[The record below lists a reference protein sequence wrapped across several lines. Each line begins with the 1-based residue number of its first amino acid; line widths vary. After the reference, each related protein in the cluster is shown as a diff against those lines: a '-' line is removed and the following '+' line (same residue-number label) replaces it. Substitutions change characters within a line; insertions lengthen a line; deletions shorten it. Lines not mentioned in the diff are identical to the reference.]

1 MSEFNSVTD
10 LFIWI
15 IVIFAI
21 YLVVGFFAIYLIPG
35 ILELL
40 VYNVMVMI
48 S

>member
-15 IVIFAI
+15 IIMFAI
-21 YLVVGFFAIYLIPG
+21 YLVVGFFAIYVVPTI
-35 ILELL
+35 IELL
-40 VYNVMVMI
+40 AYNIMVMI